1 MTLSVLALVLA
12 AAITHAVWNAWLKIS
27 GDRLVALATLAA
39 GWTMVG
45 FASLYW
51 VGTPAREVWGL
62 LAISTLVHT
71 VYALT
76 LIRAY
81 GHGNLSV
88 TYPIAR
94 GTGPLVVAIVSALF
108 LGDVL
113 GVQRFTAVLLIV
125 AGVVWLGIPH
135 DTQSMTGVVLSV
147 ITGILIGTY
156 TLLDGYGGRLGDS
169 PHSYVAWLLILTGI
183 PIMTIA
189 ARLRGQAFAGLL
201 RPVLPRGV
209 IGGMLSAASYWVV
222 IWAMSEAPMGLV
234 AAVRET
240 SVIFAALFGGALL
253 KEPVRWAAVLL
264 VLAGIVLT
272 RLA

>member
-45 FASLYW
+45 FVSLYW
-51 VGTPAREVWGL
+51 VGTPVREVWSL
-62 LAISTLVHT
+62 LGISTLVHT

-94 GTGPLVVAIVSALF
+94 GTGPLVVAIVSAF
-108 LGDVL
+108 FFGDVL
-113 GVQRFTAVLLIV
+113 GVQGFAAVLLIV
-125 AGVVWLGIPH
+125 AGVAWLGIPH
-135 DTQSMTGVVLSV
+135 DTQSMTGVLLSV

-156 TLLDGYGGRLGDS
+156 TLLDGYSGRLGDS
-169 PHSYVAWLLILTGI
+169 PHAYVAWLLILTGI
-183 PIMTIA
+183 PIMLIA
-189 ARLRGQAFAGLL
+189 ARVRGSAIAGLI
-201 RPVLPRGV
+201 RPVLPRGIV
-209 IGGMLSAASYWVV
+209 GGVVSAVSYWAV
-222 IWAMSEAPMGLV
+222 IWAMSVAPMGLV

-253 KEPVRWAAVLL
+253 KERVRWAAVML